1 LVLALQQGL
10 RLLQQL
16 EAQSLLAVILKRTF
30 LQDQEHFVFL
40 VLDQKEIMLQIM
52 WLLLAAV
59 AAVAMV
65 PEAAV
70 REDLECLMDYVY
82 LLLQLHL

>member
-1 LVLALQQGL
+1 
-10 RLLQQL
+10 
-16 EAQSLLAVILKRTF
+16 
-30 LQDQEHFVFL
+30 VFL